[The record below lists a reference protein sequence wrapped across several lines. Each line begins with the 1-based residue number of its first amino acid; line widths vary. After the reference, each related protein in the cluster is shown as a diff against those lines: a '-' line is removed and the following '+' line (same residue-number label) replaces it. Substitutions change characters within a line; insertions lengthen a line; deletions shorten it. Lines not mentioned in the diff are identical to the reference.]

1 VGDRIEPDGR
11 GHVEVHGRKIF
22 WERFGRGERDAVCL
36 LNGLAM
42 HTKAWYPF
50 LEDLRPDRDVVL
62 YDYVGQGESD
72 SPDAP
77 VTVPELA
84 DGLAGVLDHLEI
96 ERVHPVGVS
105 YGGFVALDFARI
117 HRDRVATLTLS
128 GILLSRERSFDL
140 YQDLSLRFYAG
151 GPDAFRLYTR
161 YLYEK
166 IFGEPFLRSVPPGI
180 LEEMRARFEDRYRDR
195 VHSLVRLTEAQD
207 PFFERLDDHLPGY
220 RAIDAPTWIVAGE
233 HDRAIPV
240 WMQRKLCDVLPRARF
255 DVLPETGHVTYLER
269 RAEFFGG
276 LRAFLDRGDID
287 FAT

>member
-1 VGDRIEPDGR
+1 MAERQAPDDQGHLEVRGR
-11 GHVEVHGRKIF
+11 RIF
-22 WERFGRGERDAVCL
+22 WERFGRGDRDTVCF

-50 LEDLRPDRDVVL
+50 LDEVRPARDVVL

-77 VTVPELA
+77 VTIPELA
-84 DGLAGVLDHLEI
+84 DGLAMVVDHLGI
-96 ERVHPVGVS
+96 DRVHPVGVS

-117 HRDRVATLTLS
+117 HRPRVATLTLS
-128 GILLSRERSFDL
+128 GILLSRERSFAM

-151 GPDAFRLYTR
+151 GPDAFALYTR

-166 IFGEPFLRSVPPGI
+166 IFGESFLRTVPAEV

-195 VHSLVRLTEAQD
+195 VHSLVRLTQAQD
-207 PFFERLDDHLPGY
+207 PFFEQLDEHLDGY

-240 WMQRKLCDVLPRARF
+240 WMQRKLCDVLPRTRF
-255 DVLPETGHVTYLER
+255 DVLAETGHVVYLER
-269 RAEFFGG
+269 REPFFRG
-276 LRAFLDRGDID
+276 LRAFLDRGDVD
-287 FAT
+287 FTT